1 MNARERFMAV
11 MSFDPDVRTLKWEM
25 GYWIGAV
32 RRWYKEGLPRVH
44 GVEDKWGDGDSA
56 TGPANAWWTERAR
69 DLDVLKVADL
79 DEGIERI
86 PVNNIFAPKFEDRV
100 IETHEDWYIHQDEY
114 GILRKEAT
122 GRMSLPRYLG
132 WPVNN
137 RDDWE
142 KLKAERLR
150 PTLDG
155 RLPAN
160 WDECMKRYKTR
171 AFPLAI
177 AGFPG
182 GFFGTPRNILG
193 EENLLFSYFDDPELI
208 RTIINDLCNFWIGL
222 YDKVLDQ
229 TTADLALLWEDMSF
243 KNGPLISPK
252 LAREFMLPAYKKLTG
267 FFRDRGVKT
276 ILLDTDGD
284 CWSLIPIF
292 MEGGVT
298 GVYPFEV
305 NANMNVVEVRKAFPT
320 LQMMGG
326 MDKVQLAHG
335 KEAIDRELEAKIPF
349 MLKHGGYIPHVDHHV
364 PPDVSWQDF
373 MYYRTK
379 LNNMIM
385 KSGG

>member
-1 MNARERFMAV
+1 
-11 MSFDPDVRTLKWEM
+11 
-25 GYWIGAV
+25 
-32 RRWYKEGLPRVH
+32 
-44 GVEDKWGDGDSA
+44 
-56 TGPANAWWTERAR
+56 
-69 DLDVLKVADL
+69 
-79 DEGIERI
+79 
-86 PVNNIFAPKFEDRV
+86 
-100 IETHEDWYIHQDEY
+100 
-114 GILRKEAT
+114 
-122 GRMSLPRYLG
+122 MSLPRYIG
-132 WPVNN
+132 WPVKN

-142 KLKAERLR
+142 KLKAERLQ

-155 RLPAN
+155 RLPAD
-160 WDECMKRYKTR
+160 WDADIKRYKTR
-171 AFPLAI
+171 TYPLAI

-193 EENLLFSYFDDPELI
+193 EENLLVSYYDEPELI
-208 RTIINDLCNFWIGL
+208 RTIINDLCDFWIAL

-229 TTADLALLWEDMSF
+229 TDADLALLWEDMSY

-252 LAREFMLPAYKKLTG
+252 LVREFMLPAYKRLTG
-267 FFRDRGVKT
+267 FFRDHGVKN

-305 NANMNVVEVRKAFPT
+305 NANMDVVAVRKAFPT

-364 PPDVSWQDF
+364 PPDVSWENF
-373 MYYRTK
+373 LYYRSAPERHDRSRRA
-379 LNNMIM
+379 LAWNDVVCEPIGQG
-385 KSGG
+385 SSCVGVSAA